1 MNVCMH
7 ECVHLSMCVRLRV
20 KADIFFASV
29 IPALTFGEQLSDET
43 EGQINGVHVLIT
55 MAMCGTIQ
63 ALFGGQPLLIVGV
76 ALPIGPP
83 PFYPLSRSFSLSRAY
98 MHIHTNTHKHKRTH
112 AHARAH
118 THSLCLSLRLTD

>member
-1 MNVCMH
+1 
-7 ECVHLSMCVRLRV
+7 VRLPV

-55 MAMCGTIQ
+55 TAMCGTIQ

-76 ALPIGPP
+76 AEPIGPP
-83 PFYPLSRSFSLSRAY
+83 PFFPPFPLSLSLLR
-98 MHIHTNTHKHKRTH
+98 IHAHTHKHPQTPTNTQAQ
-112 AHARAH
+112 AHARTRARTH
-118 THSLCLSLRLTD
+118 TLSLSLSMTD